1 VYKQNHAKPEVHSLS
16 EAFIPTFNKAVKVR
30 GKDERITSDAGALLL
45 REVDHR
51 LEITADLATD
61 LYDPRKQERIRY
73 TLVELLRERVYALAL
88 GYHTQD
94 DLDILAHDPAM
105 KASVWDRPGEQVTEE
120 RLASQPT
127 QSRLMDIL
135 TRYKSNLEALRNS
148 LATSILHHQRAA
160 GKDHAVLHGTIDID
174 GFPIEVF
181 GNQEG
186 AAYNGYHKKCEY
198 YPFVA
203 SFSAEGDYDAFRL
216 GDGFIHALLRK
227 GNAAGAEGAL
237 RFILNAYKKAGPLA
251 KVLDIRFDAAFT
263 IGKIMDPLT
272 DKAIPFLGRLRKNPV
287 LERMATPFLCRPVGR
302 PPKEGYEQVV
312 ELGWHK
318 AEEWRHAQRVIL
330 VVTDRPEASGQLKLI
345 PDYFFLITNQ
355 EENMKDANVLLDH
368 YRQRGTFE
376 DRIGEFNQAIAS
388 RCSLPTFAENE
399 AMLLLSL
406 QAFNLLAIL
415 RGEMESASPN
425 GWDLVRLQRTVLK
438 AGARMVKG
446 SRRIWF
452 DLAAAVTPF
461 WKRITRR
468 MHRWIRPE
476 NWNPSPQPKSRKYM
490 PPPPHAHLSLV
501 LRV

>member
-1 VYKQNHAKPEVHSLS
+1 LS

-30 GKDERITSDAGALLL
+30 GKEDRLTSDAGFLLL
-45 REVDHR
+45 RELDHR
-51 LEITADLATD
+51 LEITAGLAAE
-61 LYDPRKQERIRY
+61 LYDPRNQQKIRY
-73 TLVELLRERVYALAL
+73 TLTELLRERTYAMAL
-88 GYHTQD
+88 GYNTQD
-94 DLDILAHDPAM
+94 DLDILAHDPAL

-127 QSRLMDIL
+127 QSRLLDIL
-135 TRYKSNLEALRNS
+135 TRYKSNLEALRS
-148 LATSILHHQRAA
+148 GLVTSILHHQRAA
-160 GKDHAVLHGTIDID
+160 GKDHAVMHGTIDID

-186 AAYNGYHKKCEY
+186 AAYNGYHKKYEY

-227 GNAAGAEGAL
+227 GNAAGAEGAP
-237 RFILNAYKKAGPLA
+237 RFILNAYEKARPLA
-251 KVLDIRFDAAFT
+251 RRLDIRFDAAFT
-263 IGKIMDPLT
+263 IGKVMDPLT
-272 DKAIPFLGRLRKNPV
+272 DKGIPFLGRLRKNPV
-287 LERMATPFLCRPVGR
+287 LQRMVTPFLCRPVGR
-302 PPKEGYEQVV
+302 PPKEGYEEVV

-318 AEEWRHAQRVIL
+318 AEGWRHAQRVIL
-330 VVTDRPEASGQLKLI
+330 IVTDRPEANGQLKLT
-345 PDYFFLITNQ
+345 PDYFFLVTNQ
-355 EENMKDANVLLDH
+355 GEYVKDANTLLDH

-376 DRIGEFNQAIAS
+376 DRIGEFNQAINM
-388 RCSLPTFAENE
+388 RLSLPTFAENE

-425 GWDLVRLQRTVLK
+425 GWDLGRLQRTVLK

-446 SRRIWF
+446 GRRIWF

-468 MHRWIRPE
+468 MGRWVRPE
-476 NWNPSPQPKSRKYM
+476 NWNPSPQPKSRKYI
-490 PPPPHAHLSLV
+490 PPPPHAHLTVVFRL
-501 LRV
+501 